1 MINYRKD
8 KEFKQ
13 MDIGQTIELSITN
26 GISAKKN
33 KRLLFIVQFTRNKDT
48 RKGKLL
54 SIWVT
59 DLSNF

>member
-1 MINYRKD
+1 
-8 KEFKQ
+8 
-13 MDIGQTIELSITN
+13 MDIGQTIESCITN